1 MNPWYDIVT
10 RRIAPRIP
18 NIQPFSFEQNRSGS
32 QYSGPIFQNPVQKA
46 AYIMQALTNPAAFVK
61 QQFPDVPDGI
71 LNDPIQVKNYIQQSR
86 GISDQQLQQILNQY
100 PRP

>member
-1 MNPWYDIVT
+1 MNPWYE
-10 RRIAPRIP
+10 RITGNMIP
-18 NIQPFSFEQNRSGS
+18 MQGQQSF
-32 QYSGPIFQNPVQKA
+32 GPVFQNPIQKA

-71 LNDPIQVKNYIQQSR
+71 ANDPIQVRNYIMQSR
-86 GISDQQLQQILNQY
+86 GISEQQLQQIMNQY

>member
-1 MNPWYDIVT
+1 MNSWYDRIV
-10 RRIAPRIP
+10 APMMK
-18 NIQPFSFEQNRSGS
+18 
-32 QYSGPIFQNPVQKA
+32 GPIQQSTGPVFQNPIQKA

-71 LNDPIQVKNYIQQSR
+71 VNDPIQVRNYIQQSR
-86 GISDQQLQQILNQY
+86 GISDQQLRQIMNQY